1 MYITKN
7 INNFKSYN
15 NKKIFI
21 KHFHKKEFD
30 DTNFKFSLPL
40 RSKICVNNNNII
52 HTFNQY
58 GTINKLVI
66 FENIY
71 TLYIGIN
78 IKLKSNIKLN
88 NIVNT
93 YHNNCVSYSYYD
105 NNNILKKEG
114 FIITFYQP
122 RQYDYKIKFSKDGD
136 YILIEEDNEY
146 IEYEKETGLYIY
158 NFNDNFYTDYTF
170 SNNYSN
176 YDYSELNYNTLPNN
190 DFNYK
195 QNQNKILENFNYDNY
210 KLDSKTKNIE
220 LKYDNEKENNILDNE
235 NIQSNNENIQSN
247 NENIQLDNEN
257 IQLDNENIQ
266 SNNKIENIQ
275 SDNEIENNL
284 LDNEIEK
291 NLLYNENIQ
300 SNNENIQLDNEN
312 IQLDNENIQS
322 NNKIENIQL
331 DNEIENIQLHNEIE
345 NNLLE
350 NEIENNL
357 LYNENIQLDNENNQ
371 LNNENI
377 QLDNENIQL
386 DNENNQLDN
395 ENNQIN
401 NENIQLDNKNNQF
414 DSNEFSYTPINYI
427 HSLNK
432 ENMYEIIKI
441 FYNNFQLK
449 NKLINN
455 IKLYLIIMVI
465 IFLII
470 KII

>member
-122 RQYDYKIKFSKDGD
+122 RQYDYKIKNSKDGD

-158 NFNDNFYTDYTF
+158 NFNDNFYQDYTF

-176 YDYSELNYNTLPNN
+176 YDYSELNYNSLPNN
-190 DFNYK
+190 DFNYNDFFYNYK
-195 QNQNKILENFNYDNY
+195 QNQNKILENCNYDNQFISNINNY

-235 NIQSNNENIQSN
+235 NIQSNNE
-247 NENIQLDNEN
+247 
-257 IQLDNENIQ
+257 
-266 SNNKIENIQ
+266 
-275 SDNEIENNL
+275 IENNL
-284 LDNEIEK
+284 LDNEKENYQSNNEK
-291 NLLYNENIQ
+291 ENFQ
-300 SNNENIQLDNEN
+300 SNNENNQINNEN
-312 IQLDNENIQS
+312 NQI
-322 NNKIENIQL
+322 NN
-331 DNEIENIQLHNEIE
+331 E
-345 NNLLE
+345 NNLLD
-350 NEIENNL
+350 NENNL
-357 LYNENIQLDNENNQ
+357 LYNENNQINNENNQ
-371 LNNENI
+371 INNENDL
-377 QLDNENIQL
+377 LDNV
-386 DNENNQLDN
+386 NNKINDEKIRLDN

-401 NENIQLDNKNNQF
+401 NENDLLDNKNNQF

-455 IKLYLIIMVI
+455 IKLYLIIIMVI